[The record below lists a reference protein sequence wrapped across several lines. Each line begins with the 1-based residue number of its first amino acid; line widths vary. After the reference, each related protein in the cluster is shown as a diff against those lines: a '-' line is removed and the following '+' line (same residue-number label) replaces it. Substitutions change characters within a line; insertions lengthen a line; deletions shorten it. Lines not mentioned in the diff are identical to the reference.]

1 MIHPAY
7 VPKAWQQGALDRNKL
22 LSMQVA
28 LRAMGFPVKK
38 AEVLQLLE
46 RHNEGDAS
54 SIALPAFEAI
64 CGEKI
69 HARSPEDEYKLV
81 FQLLSYQ
88 TAGVSAENLQDSAV
102 ALGLTMSEDES
113 AEMIAEFDADQ
124 DGILNEFE
132 FAGVFKAADK
142 F

>member
-1 MIHPAY
+1 
-7 VPKAWQQGALDRNKL
+7 
-22 LSMQVA
+22 
-28 LRAMGFPVKK
+28 MGFKVKK

-54 SIALPAFEAI
+54 SIALPAFKAI
-64 CGEKI
+64 CGEKL
-69 HARSPEDEYKLV
+69 HARSPEEEYKMV

-88 TAGVSAENLQDSAV
+88 TAGVSAENLQESAA
-102 ALGLTMSEDES
+102 ALGLAMSEDES

-124 DGILNEFE
+124 DGILNELE
-132 FAGVFKAADK
+132 FAGVFKAVEK